1 MSAKVL
7 GMLHTYQIGVL
18 DAADSV
24 DEADADAVV
33 CVCVCVCVCALYV
46 RDSKH
51 HDIHLDCGVRVFT
64 ILTLTVVC
72 AVLGGRI
79 CRRAYA
85 ACHTEGAAGQA
96 LVQRDKG

>member
-33 CVCVCVCVCALYV
+33 CVCVCVHYTCAIP
-46 RDSKH
+46 ST
-51 HDIHLDCGVRVFT
+51 T
-64 ILTLTVVC
+64 ILT
-72 AVLGGRI
+72 
-79 CRRAYA
+79 
-85 ACHTEGAAGQA
+85 
-96 LVQRDKG
+96 

>member
-24 DEADADAVV
+24 DDADADAV
-33 CVCVCVCVCALYV
+33 VCVCVCALYV

-51 HDIHLDCGVRVFT
+51 HHTHLDFGVHVFT
-64 ILTLTVVC
+64 MLTLTVVC
-72 AVLGGRI
+72 AVLGGRV